1 MVYVLRDKWAI
12 EAQEYEQEGREV
24 ISQIDSSL
32 KYVKRLFPSS
42 VIVCRVE
49 KAGSIYI
56 LKMAK
61 KGRHWGIEHLRRER
75 EALKIASEISGITH
89 LIQDYE
95 DLENYAN
102 PILKE
107 FYKGTDL
114 LRLGKKI
121 RNTPIQRKLETTV
134 HDLHRAG
141 IADLDLHPRNIVLSP
156 HKKDARIIE
165 IGDCKFRREEEY
177 SKFDQW
183 VKKDLSTLENFI
195 LE

>member
-1 MVYVLRDKWAI
+1 M
-12 EAQEYEQEGREV
+12 
-24 ISQIDSSL
+24 
-32 KYVKRLFPSS
+32 
-42 VIVCRVE
+42 
-49 KAGSIYI
+49 
-56 LKMAK
+56 
-61 KGRHWGIEHLRRER
+61 
-75 EALKIASEISGITH
+75 
-89 LIQDYE
+89 
-95 DLENYAN
+95 
-102 PILKE
+102 
-107 FYKGTDL
+107 

-165 IGDCKFRREEEY
+165 IVDCKFRREEEY

-195 LE
+195 FE